1 MRTFTNATVL
11 VVAALTLAIG
21 LSGCAARRAR
31 ALAKLP
37 VVDVVC
43 VRMAG
48 VRDPEQGLLARK
60 TALLLKERGFRSGEE
75 GCDVIVSYTALDA
88 GQWEVMTSSFLGFRS
103 RSSYRVEG
111 ILTVSRGGKIVTEDQ
126 PVNLRDYSSKSDVL
140 DALAWE
146 VVSHVIDNYRPAV
159 PHGN

>member
-60 TALLLKERGFRSGEE
+60 TALLPLRQYRSPQNPARGYPKPLWQGTPADGGQSANRPKRAAM
-75 GCDVIVSYTALDA
+75 ALPA
-88 GQWEVMTSSFLGFRS
+88 MRARPRRGISPSTRS
-103 RSSYRVEG
+103 RCVRMSMTAKVGRAGADEQERDYRV
-111 ILTVSRGGKIVTEDQ
+111 
-126 PVNLRDYSSKSDVL
+126 
-140 DALAWE
+140 
-146 VVSHVIDNYRPAV
+146 RPESA
-159 PHGN
+159 GAGS